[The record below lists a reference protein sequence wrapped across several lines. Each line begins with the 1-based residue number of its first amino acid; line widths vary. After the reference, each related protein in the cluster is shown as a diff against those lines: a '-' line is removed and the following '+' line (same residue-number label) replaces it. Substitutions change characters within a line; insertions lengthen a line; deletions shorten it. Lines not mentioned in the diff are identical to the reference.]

1 MWKHLSSL
9 ASSCSFFVFSFFFF
23 FHVSYFIS
31 ASGQKIRHFL
41 DSSRGGKRMTQS
53 NEHCS
58 PSGKKFQLYLIDYNH
73 VYATCVWVC
82 VCACTRVLSRV
93 LFFATSK
100 PTRLL
105 CPWDFS
111 GKNTGVGYHF
121 LLQGI
126 FPTQESKSHSV
137 VTVHPDSQTVFL
149 QDLLLAS
156 RFWWLLLS
164 PLVYPVWVLIM
175 SAWGDLA
182 SLLTLQSRDSRRI
195 HRWFFRCCY
204 GGQLCDQHTLSR
216 LITFLLSESSY

>member
-1 MWKHLSSL
+1 MLAILSLLLDKKSDTFWTPPEEAKGWHSPMNTALLLERNSNSISL
-9 ASSCSFFVFSFFFF
+9 IIIMFMPRVC
-23 FHVSYFIS
+23 
-31 ASGQKIRHFL
+31 G
-41 DSSRGGKRMTQS
+41 
-53 NEHCS
+53 
-58 PSGKKFQLYLIDYNH
+58 
-73 VYATCVWVC
+73 C

-137 VTVHPDSQTVFL
+137 VTVHPDPQTVFL